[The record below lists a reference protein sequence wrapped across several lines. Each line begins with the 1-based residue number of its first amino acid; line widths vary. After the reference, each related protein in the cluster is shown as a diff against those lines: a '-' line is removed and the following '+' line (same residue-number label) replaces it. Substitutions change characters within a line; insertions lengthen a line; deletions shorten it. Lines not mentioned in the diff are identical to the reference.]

1 MPSQKRLCLSPYVKN
16 EGLGFNIEIHSFSF
30 AAPLPD
36 YLYVIVPA
44 FLDMMNLI
52 AVLFVIIY
60 T

>member
-1 MPSQKRLCLSPYVKN
+1 MPLQKMLCLSPYVMN

-36 YLYVIVPA
+36 YL
-44 FLDMMNLI
+44 DMTNLI

-60 T
+60 TQFTL